1 MAIDLH
7 LHSTS
12 SDGVLT
18 PKELVDKAVNLNLR
32 AIAITDHDSVEGVA
46 VALEEGKLKGIE
58 IVPAVELSS
67 GLDCRDIHFLGY
79 YIDHRNKK
87 FCQQLVELRK
97 YRTERASKMVE
108 LLQKNNIGI
117 PFEEVLNAAGNGSL
131 SRAHV
136 AKVMVNRGYID
147 SIEEAFEKY
156 IGREGPCFVEKYYF
170 APQKVIEMIVKTGGI
185 AVLAHP
191 GLSEVDDYI
200 PKFISYGI
208 KGIEVLHGEHTEEQS
223 KYYLELAKKYNLIPT
238 GGSDYHGLKR
248 SKRGREIGSINVPDS
263 YLDGLKKIKTSKI

>member
-7 LHSTS
+7 LHSTA

-18 PKELVDKAVNLNLR
+18 PKELVEKAVSLGLR
-32 AIAITDHDSVEGVA
+32 AIAITDHDSIEGIES
-46 VALEEGKLKGIE
+46 ALEEGKLNGIE
-58 IVPAVELSS
+58 IIPAVELSS

-79 YIDHRNKK
+79 YIDYRNKG
-87 FCQQLVELRK
+87 FRRQLAELRK

-108 LLQKNNIGI
+108 LLKKNNLKI
-117 PFEEVLNAAGNGSL
+117 PFEEVLGEAGNGSV

-170 APQKVIEMIVKTGGI
+170 SPKKVIEMIINTGGI

-191 GLSEVDDYI
+191 GLSEVDKYI
-200 PKFISYGI
+200 PRFIDYGI

-223 KYYLELAKKYNLIPT
+223 EYYLNLAKKYNLTPT

-248 SKRGREIGSINVPDS
+248 SKRGRKIGALNVPDHF
-263 YLDGLKKIKTSKI
+263 LDELKKIRIS